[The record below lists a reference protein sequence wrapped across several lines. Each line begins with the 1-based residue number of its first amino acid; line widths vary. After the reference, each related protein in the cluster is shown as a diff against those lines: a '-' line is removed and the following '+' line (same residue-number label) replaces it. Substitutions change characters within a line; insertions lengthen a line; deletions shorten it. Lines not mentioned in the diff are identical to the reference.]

1 MSFAKWMTLASLAY
15 ATCEF
20 LLLALVGIA
29 ARATIRSLWLPYL
42 LLLGCWAVFA
52 PLVYWVNCSHNS
64 TKTYARLFASIAS
77 VYISCVGL
85 AIAYSVVTLGMVSRG
100 IVLSYFV
107 PSIIPGAIIVWVT
120 VYVIGLSRAETSK
133 VH

>member
-1 MSFAKWMTLASLAY
+1 MTLASLAY
-15 ATCEF
+15 AICEF

-29 ARATIRSLWLPYL
+29 IRATIRSLWLPYL

-52 PLVYWVNCSHNS
+52 PLVYWVNGSHNS
-64 TKTYARLFASIAS
+64 TKTYAGLFASIVS
-77 VYISCVGL
+77 VYVSCVAL
-85 AIAYSVVTLGMVSRG
+85 AMAYSVVRLAIVSRG

-107 PSIIPGAIIVWVT
+107 PSIIPGGIIVWVT